1 MAEKWKFTVPS
12 STTIKT
18 DISNVSVGFE
28 DEIKTR
34 IKSSLKKDSREKNVL
49 DQNYFFSR

>member
-18 DISNVSVGFE
+18 DISNVSEGFE
-28 DEIKTR
+28 NEL
-34 IKSSLKKDSREKNVL
+34 KSSMKKDSRERNVL
-49 DQNYFFSR
+49 E